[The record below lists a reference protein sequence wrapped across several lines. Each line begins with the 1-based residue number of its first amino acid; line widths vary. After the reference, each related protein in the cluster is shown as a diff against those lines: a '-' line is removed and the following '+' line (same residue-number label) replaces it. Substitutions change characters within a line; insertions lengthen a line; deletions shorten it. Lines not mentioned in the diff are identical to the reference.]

1 MERTKQRR
9 IAEALILAAPEPVS
23 ANRLASVI
31 PGATASLARAL
42 VVELNAEY
50 AEAGRAFEI
59 CEVAGGY
66 HVRTLAEFAPYLR
79 QLQPSRPLRLSPASL
94 ETLAIV
100 AYRQPVT
107 RVDVE
112 HIRGVDSGPVLRT
125 LLERRL
131 LRIAGHRDVPGR
143 PLLYGTSRR
152 FLEVFG
158 LARVEDLPPLREIE
172 ELEPPAGAQDEEAS
186 TQISRPADEPP
197 PPGESPVAGA

>member
-1 MERTKQRR
+1 M
-9 IAEALILAAPEPVS
+9 
-23 ANRLASVI
+23 
-31 PGATASLARAL
+31 
-42 VVELNAEY
+42 
-50 AEAGRAFEI
+50 
-59 CEVAGGY
+59 
-66 HVRTLAEFAPYLR
+66 
-79 QLQPSRPLRLSPASL
+79 
-94 ETLAIV
+94 
-100 AYRQPVT
+100 T
-107 RVDVE
+107 RVEVE

-158 LARVEDLPPLREIE
+158 LAKVEDLPPLREIE

-186 TQISRPADEPP
+186 TQISRPADDP